1 MGNVRAMSEMTDPLF
16 QLLVRRA
23 RGATRA
29 AAMVEDLAVQFGVPS
44 RSPERILTA
53 MALVKTGATPES
65 IASLMSWGEFEAFC
79 AGILRASGY
88 SVKSNIV
95 ITKPRRQIDILAETP
110 EFALCVDC
118 KHWGKGLGPS
128 ELERIASEQV
138 ERTRIYKEKRAVKL
152 PILPVI
158 VTLLD
163 APARLALGVPVVPIF
178 ALRDFL
184 SSVSRFD
191 AALQIV

>member
-1 MGNVRAMSEMTDPLF
+1 LSETKDPLF

-23 RGATRA
+23 RGEARA
-29 AAMVEDLAVQFGVPS
+29 SAMVEELKAQFGVPF
-44 RSPERILTA
+44 RSPERVLTA

-79 AGILRASGY
+79 AGILRANGY
-88 SVKSNIV
+88 TVRSNIV
-95 ITKPRRQIDILAETP
+95 VTKPRRQIDIFAESSGLA
-110 EFALCVDC
+110 LSVDC
-118 KHWGKGLGPS
+118 KHWGKGLGS
-128 ELERIASEQV
+128 FELERIATDQV
-138 ERTRIYKEKRAVKL
+138 ERTRIYKEKRALSL

-163 APARLALGVPVVPIF
+163 APARLALGVPIVPIF

-184 SSVSRFD
+184 NSISRFD
-191 AALQIV
+191 EGLQMV

>member
-1 MGNVRAMSEMTDPLF
+1 MSEIRDPLF
-16 QLLVRRA
+16 QLLIRRA
-23 RGATRA
+23 RGEARAT
-29 AAMVEDLAVQFGVPS
+29 AMVEELASQFGVPF
-44 RSPERILTA
+44 RSPERVLTA

-88 SVKSNIV
+88 AVRSNIV
-95 ITKPRRQIDILAETP
+95 VTKPRRQIDIFAEASDL
-110 EFALCVDC
+110 ALCVDC

-128 ELERIASEQV
+128 ELERIATEQV
-138 ERTRIYKEKRAVKL
+138 ERTRIYKEKRAVRL
-152 PILPVI
+152 PVLPVI

-163 APARLALGVPVVPIF
+163 APARLAMGVPVVPIF

-191 AALQIV
+191 AALQII